1 MAERITE
8 IELAELEQIVENSG
22 GWYSPV
28 MANALYEY
36 GRRLIAE
43 VRALRDATS
52 EAILME
58 QRAGE
63 PPSNPQKET
72 REPEQDRSLS
82 SSGAS
87 PTPPSDNQSK
97 ISLEQR
103 AGHTRSREPDRG
115 VTSDLPRVSPGT
127 RLPDAQDASPTPP
140 SSGSSDGGEPPTSV
154 EQRAGSEGQY
164 RINPEVVSHAAD
176 SAGAPEPSP
185 TPPTDDGTPGE
196 GDSTVL
202 NAEAVSARDA
212 ADTPLSP
219 GVPDPQLLAAQTT
232 YGSRLQR
239 AKNAGIDQAL
249 STTTGDETLDE
260 LRAKYAALGAAIKER
275 RSA

>member
-1 MAERITE
+1 MRTRRGKAWRGGVRQGEDVCYEKYMYGLKWLRRCLHNLATYLGQASTTEAEQLMVKIH
-8 IELAELEQIVENSG
+8 S
-22 GWYSPV
+22 
-28 MANALYEY
+28 
-36 GRRLIAE
+36 
-43 VRALRDATS
+43 D
-52 EAILME
+52 ILM
-58 QRAGE
+58 
-63 PPSNPQKET
+63 
-72 REPEQDRSLS
+72 
-82 SSGAS
+82 
-87 PTPPSDNQSK
+87 
-97 ISLEQR
+97 
-103 AGHTRSREPDRG
+103 
-115 VTSDLPRVSPGT
+115 
-127 RLPDAQDASPTPP
+127 
-140 SSGSSDGGEPPTSV
+140 